1 MQASCH
7 THCRPMTDHHPL
19 RVLFL
24 CNRNTARS
32 IMAEAILTHIGATRF
47 QAYSAGA
54 SHTPDQVPHPL
65 ALQVLHD
72 AGMSTEGL
80 HSKSWHD
87 FAGPDAPHMDLVIT
101 LCDQVHGE
109 TCPVWPGHPATAHWS
124 YEDPALPQPNEA
136 EALYVFKR
144 LLHALHQRLE
154 LLMNLPL
161 QSLDRMVLE
170 TEARRLAATP
180 AN

>member
-1 MQASCH
+1 MSKSSYN
-7 THCRPMTDHHPL
+7 
-19 RVLFL
+19 VLFI
-24 CNRNTARS
+24 CTGNSARS
-32 IMAEAILTHIGATRF
+32 IMAEAILKHIGATRF
-47 QAYSAGA
+47 EAYSAGA

-87 FAGPDAPHMDLVIT
+87 FAGTDAPHMDLVIT

-109 TCPVWPGHPATAHWS
+109 PCPVWPGHPATAHWS
-124 YEDPALPQPNEA
+124 YEDPALPQSNA
-136 EALYVFKR
+136 DEALYGFKR

-161 QSLDRMVLE
+161 SSLDRMVLE
-170 TEARRLAATP
+170 TEARRLAQPQAD
-180 AN
+180 